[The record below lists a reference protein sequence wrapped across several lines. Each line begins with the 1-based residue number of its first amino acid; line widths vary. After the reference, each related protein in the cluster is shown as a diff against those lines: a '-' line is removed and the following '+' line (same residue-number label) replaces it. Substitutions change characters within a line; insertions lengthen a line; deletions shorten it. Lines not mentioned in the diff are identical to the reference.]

1 MKNAFDGP
9 ISRLNTQKM
18 LVNLKLDQGKL
29 PKMKC
34 KNNSNNNKER
44 EKDQK
49 RKRKQQNIKE
59 QWQFQKV

>member
-18 LVNLKLDQGKL
+18 LVNLKLDQRKL

-34 KNNSNNNKER
+34 KNNSNNNKKR

-49 RKRKQQNIKE
+49 RK
-59 QWQFQKV
+59 